1 MFLQACVCPH
11 GGGEYLTRYTPQ
23 DQVHHPGPGAPLGP
37 GTPPMAG
44 TPPSG
49 TRYTPLQVQPPRDQV
64 HPPPP
69 GPGTPPGTRY
79 TPPGDTATAADVTHP
94 TGMHSCS
101 AYNWI
106 FIFLKAT
113 KVNFV
118 TFQLKC
124 TLCVLCS
131 ILVIWQSN
139 TGRVLVEFK

>member
-1 MFLQACVCPH
+1 M
-11 GGGEYLTRYTPQ
+11 
-23 DQVHHPGPGAPLGP
+23 
-37 GTPPMAG
+37 
-44 TPPSG
+44 
-49 TRYTPLQVQPPRDQV
+49 PRDQV
-64 HPPPP
+64 HAP
-69 GPGTPPGTRY
+69 GPGTPHGDQVHPPGTLPGTRY
-79 TPPGDTATAADVTHP
+79 TPRDTATAADGTHP

-101 AYNWI
+101 AHNQI

-131 ILVIWQSN
+131 TLVIWQSN